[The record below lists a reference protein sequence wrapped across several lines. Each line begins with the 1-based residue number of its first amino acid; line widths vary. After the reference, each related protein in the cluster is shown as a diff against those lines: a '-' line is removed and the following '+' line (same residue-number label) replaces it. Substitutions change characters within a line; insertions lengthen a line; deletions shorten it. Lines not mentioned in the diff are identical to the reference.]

1 MRAMIV
7 AITDIQFHRLSIKPV
22 TSTDITKRLMITTAF
37 IDNFWI
43 LLFQLTENCIW
54 ARFLIN
60 KLLCISVFLFL
71 KNAQSGEEMQAFRNP
86 LWHSSSFMCITS

>member
-1 MRAMIV
+1 MII
-7 AITDIQFHRLSIKPV
+7 AITDFQFHRLSIKPV
-22 TSTDITKRLMITTAF
+22 TTADITKRLMITTAF
-37 IDNFWI
+37 IEEFLDFVI
-43 LLFQLTENCIW
+43 QLTGNCIC

>member
-37 IDNFWI
+37 IEEFLDFVI
-43 LLFQLTENCIW
+43 PVDGELYMRALFD
-54 ARFLIN
+54 
-60 KLLCISVFLFL
+60 
-71 KNAQSGEEMQAFRNP
+71 
-86 LWHSSSFMCITS
+86 